1 MFNLRWAEEGGFP
14 ASDRGAAYGDGLFET
29 IRMHGNRGVLLS
41 RHLDR
46 MVRDAGRLGIP
57 VSLTDLR
64 KACTAAINRYY
75 DRFINQQTDGDWVLK
90 LTLTRGEGGRGYRP
104 GPGVRPNLM
113 VSAGPMPEAPPV
125 AYGVAVDLSPVP
137 LMVNPLLAGIKSLN
151 RLEQVMAAREIEGDL
166 FEVIMS
172 DSAGNLVEGTR
183 TNLLLKMSEGW
194 VTPPARNLAV
204 AGVLRQWVLERLRA
218 RGELVV
224 ERAVS
229 IGDVLGADCRGLYLL
244 NSVIGVVPAR
254 SLAGQDLPVDDGLA
268 TIFNPLELLE

>member
-1 MFNLRWAEEGGFP
+1 MFNLRWADEGGFP
-14 ASDRGAAYGDGLFET
+14 ARDRGAAYGDGLFET
-29 IRMHGNRGVLLS
+29 IRMHGTRGVLLS

-57 VSLTDLR
+57 VSLTELR
-64 KACTAAINRYY
+64 KATTAAISHYSGRYASE
-75 DRFINQQTDGDWVLK
+75 QEDGAWVLK

-104 GPGVRPNLM
+104 GPGVSPNLM
-113 VSAGPMPEAPPV
+113 VSAGPMPEAPT
-125 AYGVAVDLSPVP
+125 ASGVAVDFSRVP
-137 LMVNPLLAGIKSLN
+137 LTVNSLLAGIKSLN

-183 TNLLLKMSEGW
+183 TNLLLKMSDGW
-194 VTPPARNLAV
+194 VTPPVRSLAV
-204 AGVLRQWVLERLRA
+204 AGVLRQWALERLRA
-218 RGELVV
+218 KGELVLERDVSV
-224 ERAVS
+224 EDA
-229 IGDVLGADCRGLYLL
+229 LGAHCRGLFLL